1 MKSESPS
8 VDAWLLA
15 TPWTVAHQAP
25 LCMEFSRQEYW
36 SGLLFSPSVMSDSLW
51 PHELQHTKLLYPSA
65 SPGVCSD
72 SCPLSWWCHPAISS
86 SVVPFSSCL
95 QAFAAS
101 GYFLM
106 SQFFPSGGQS
116 IGASASASV
125 LLMNIKVF
133 PFDWL
138 VWFPC
143 SPRDSQEFSPTPQF
157 KSINKNWC
165 TSFFMVQL
173 SHPYMTTGKAIALT
187 RRTFVNRVMSLLFIT
202 LSVCQ

>member
-1 MKSESPS
+1 MKSESESPS
-8 VDAWLLA
+8 VDVWLLA

-36 SGLLFSPSVMSDSLW
+36 SGLLLFSPSVMSDSLW
-51 PHELQHTKLLYPSA
+51 PHELQHAKLLCPSL
-65 SPGVCSD
+65 PPRVCSN

-86 SVVPFSSCL
+86 PVVPFSFCL
-95 QAFAAS
+95 QSFPAS

-106 SQFFPSGGQS
+106 SHFFPSGGQS

-157 KSINKNWC
+157 KSISSLVLILVYGPTLTSIHDNWKSH
-165 TSFFMVQL
+165 SFD
-173 SHPYMTTGKAIALT
+173 
-187 RRTFVNRVMSLLFIT
+187 
-202 LSVCQ
+202 

>member
-1 MKSESPS
+1 MKSESESPS

-51 PHELQHTKLLYPSA
+51 PHELQHAKLLYPSA
-65 SPGVCSD
+65 SPRVCSD
-72 SCPLSWWCHPAISS
+72 SCPLKWWCHPAISS

-116 IGASASASV
+116 NGASASASV
-125 LLMNIKVF
+125 ILMNIKVF

-143 SPRDSQEFSPTPQF
+143 SPRDSQELSPTPQF
-157 KSINKNWC
+157 KSINSLVHILLYGPTLTSIDDYWKN
-165 TSFFMVQL
+165 
-173 SHPYMTTGKAIALT
+173 H
-187 RRTFVNRVMSLLFIT
+187 SLD
-202 LSVCQ
+202 